1 MRTQFGWRIYQTH
14 GVTNMVVIPISRPQT
29 VYKTLIMTTQTNKS
43 MGWPLPIPINCER
56 QKIELV
62 VNPKVGVPM
71 AKPYWSALKY
81 PNYKKNVDQM
91 FMWRY
96 LM

>member
-1 MRTQFGWRIYQTH
+1 
-14 GVTNMVVIPISRPQT
+14 MVVIPISRPQT

-71 AKPYWSALKY
+71 AKPY
-81 PNYKKNVDQM
+81 
-91 FMWRY
+91 
-96 LM
+96 